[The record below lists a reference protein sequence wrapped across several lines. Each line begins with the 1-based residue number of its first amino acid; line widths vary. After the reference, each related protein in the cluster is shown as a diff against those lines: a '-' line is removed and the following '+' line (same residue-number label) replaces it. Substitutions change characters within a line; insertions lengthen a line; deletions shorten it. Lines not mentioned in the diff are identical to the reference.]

1 MAQDR
6 WINIT
11 LDASTSKKSD
21 MTEFNHTKK
30 GGASA
35 ANDLT
40 ISFDSATITSLQ
52 LFKSAVFA
60 AIQQAAGML
69 KP

>member
-11 LDASTSKKSD
+11 LDPSTSKKSD
-21 MTEFNHTKK
+21 MTEFNHDKK

-40 ISFDSATITSLQ
+40 ISFDSTKITSLQ

-60 AIQQAAGML
+60 AVQSAAGML